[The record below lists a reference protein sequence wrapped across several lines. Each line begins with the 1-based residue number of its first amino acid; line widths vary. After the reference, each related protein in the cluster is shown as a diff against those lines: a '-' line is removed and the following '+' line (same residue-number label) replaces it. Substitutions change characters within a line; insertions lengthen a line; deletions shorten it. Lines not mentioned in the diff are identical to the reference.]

1 MTMVE
6 EIYQRARQL
15 PEEKAAEVLNFIG
28 YLEATLHHRPA
39 PPRKHPSVA
48 EWLKPIQVDSWDDGM
63 DLRRE
68 ALYGD
73 DGR

>member
-15 PEEKAAEVLNFIG
+15 PENKAAEVLNFIG
-28 YLEATLHHRPA
+28 YLETTLNRQPSIPRRRP
-39 PPRKHPSVA
+39 PVL
-48 EWLKPIQVDSWDDGM
+48 EWLKPIHVDSWDDSI
-63 DLRRE
+63 DLSRE
-68 ALYGD
+68 AMYGD